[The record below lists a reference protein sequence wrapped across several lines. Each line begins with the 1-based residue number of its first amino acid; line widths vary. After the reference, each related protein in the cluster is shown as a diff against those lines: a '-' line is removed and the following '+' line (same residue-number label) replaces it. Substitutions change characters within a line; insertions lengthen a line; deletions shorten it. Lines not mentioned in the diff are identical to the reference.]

1 MQLALVIAVALFV
14 VGVAAW
20 PLIAGRRRTSETIP
34 PDGAAAGHGG
44 NRTAELESVYDA
56 IRTLQT
62 EHSLGRISD
71 ADFRAQLAEYRR
83 QAAQILRALEQ
94 PTSTPQEQNNG
105 NQP

>member
-20 PLIAGRRRTSETIP
+20 PLFAGRRRTSADSS
-34 PDGAAAGHGG
+34 DGADAARNG

-83 QAAQILRALEQ
+83 QAAQLLRALEQ
-94 PTSTPQEQNNG
+94 PAGASQEQDNG

>member
-1 MQLALVIAVALFV
+1 MQLALAIAVALFI

-20 PLIAGRRRTSETIP
+20 PLIAGRRRASENAP
-34 PDGAAAGHGG
+34 AVGDAEHRR
-44 NRTAELESVYDA
+44 NRAAELEAVYDA

-83 QAAQILRALEQ
+83 EAAQILRDLEQ
-94 PTSTPQEQNNG
+94 SDGIRERRENG
-105 NQP
+105 D

>member
-20 PLIAGRRRTSETIP
+20 PLLAGRRRTSETAP
-34 PDGAAAGHGG
+34 ADGADAAA
-44 NRTAELESVYDA
+44 NASAANLAAVYEA

-71 ADFRAQLAEYRR
+71 ADFRAQLAEYRQ
-83 QAAQILRALEQ
+83 QAAQLLRALEQ
-94 PTSTPQEQNNG
+94 PAVSPQEQDNG

>member
-20 PLIAGRRRTSETIP
+20 PLLAGRRRTSADP
-34 PDGAAAGHGG
+34 SDGADAARSG
-44 NRTAELESVYDA
+44 NRTAELESVYEA

-83 QAAQILRALEQ
+83 QAAQLLRALEQ
-94 PTSTPQEQNNG
+94 PAGASQEQDNG